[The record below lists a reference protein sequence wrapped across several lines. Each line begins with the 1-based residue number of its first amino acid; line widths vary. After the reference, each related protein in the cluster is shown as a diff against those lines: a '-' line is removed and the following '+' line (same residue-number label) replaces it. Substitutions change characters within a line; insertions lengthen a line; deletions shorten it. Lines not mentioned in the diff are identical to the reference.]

1 MSEKNYRQGREDG
14 PTQCTWYPGHPG
26 PSPHHHYRH
35 ERPKILDNIL
45 QFIGDT
51 PLVRLNKLPQEE
63 GLECELLAKCE
74 FFNAGGS
81 VKDRIGRVR
90 VFFFLSSP
98 EVAFFYIHN
107 HVATVELQRMVEDAE
122 KAGIIKPG
130 DTLIEPTSGN
140 TGK

>member
-1 MSEKNYRQGREDG
+1 MPEAPSKTGSEEYV
-14 PTQCTWYPGHPG
+14 
-26 PSPHHHYRH
+26 S
-35 ERPKILDNIL
+35 
-45 QFIGDT
+45 
-51 PLVRLNKLPQEE
+51 
-63 GLECELLAKCE
+63 
-74 FFNAGGS
+74 
-81 VKDRIGRVR
+81 
-90 VFFFLSSP
+90 FFFLSSP